1 MIWSLNVSIDS
12 DNAIGKWIM
21 LQKKANTE
29 ASLAKSVGAG
39 SVAEHPVFA
48 LLQVDVAL
56 GTILGLYKH
65 PLGQ

>member
-1 MIWSLNVSIDS
+1 
-12 DNAIGKWIM
+12 M
-21 LQKKANTE
+21 LQKKANTK